1 MLTGRCHFLT
11 KITHYDEIGSLRIM
25 TKRNGNLRLKN
36 EIWLVI
42 ISVFQFSSQQGST
55 FLMEWKQTSVG
66 ECRLKNAGP
75 RTCTGQTDHSV
86 FILTGPSI
94 ILLAT
99 GQRLRE
105 SLPQRFL
112 SYPPYGSWISI
123 DCIYVTIQLRLLIMS
138 RWIQYNL
145 VSYFV
150 HNLWKEEV
158 FYSWNG
164 MPKYKKNVHL
174 TESKVSF
181 AVGKVSSIKFSQCN
195 QTWHIAHLKLYWH
208 RR

>member
-25 TKRNGNLRLKN
+25 TKRNRNLRLKN

-66 ECRLKNAGP
+66 ECWAENVHWPDGP
-75 RTCTGQTDHSV
+75 LSIHFNWPFHNFTGQC
-86 FILTGPSI
+86 
-94 ILLAT
+94 
-99 GQRLRE
+99 LRE

-112 SYPPYGSWISI
+112 SYPPYGSWIFI
-123 DCIYVTIQLRLLIMS
+123 ECIYVTIQLRLLIMS

-164 MPKYKKNVHL
+164 MPKYKKMFTWLWALLLGRRRPSNFHNAIKLGMDSTFKIVL
-174 TESKVSF
+174 ASK
-181 AVGKVSSIKFSQCN
+181 ITC
-195 QTWHIAHLKLYWH
+195 
-208 RR
+208 